1 MDAIKFLKQEHKK
14 AKAAFEKVLKARPE
28 KRGDLWE
35 ELSPELKAHE
45 QIEDAC
51 LYGPLS
57 EAAQGKDSL
66 LAGWRE
72 KHDTEVKKVEG
83 LISEIEELDSE
94 EAEWLGKVKKVHA
107 SLETH
112 IEEEESD
119 IFPRISKVWDK
130 ARLEEA
136 GADMDEMKKERKAA

>member
-35 ELSPELKAHE
+35 ELTPELKAHE

-51 LYGPLS
+51 LYEPLA
-57 EAAQGKDSL
+57 EEAQGKDSL
-66 LAGWRE
+66 LAGWRQ
-72 KHDTEVKKVEG
+72 KHDAEVKKVEG
-83 LISEIEELDSE
+83 LVSEIEDLDSE
-94 EAEWLGKVKKVHA
+94 EAEWLGKVKEVHA

-112 IEEEESD
+112 IEEEEGD

-136 GADMDEMKKERKAA
+136 GADMDEMKKDQKAA

>member
-35 ELSPELKAHE
+35 DLSPELSTHE
-45 QIEDAC
+45 LIEDAC
-51 LYGPLS
+51 LYEPLS
-57 EAAQGKDSL
+57 EEAQGKDSL

-72 KHDTEVKKVEG
+72 KHDAEVKKVEG

-94 EAEWLGKVKKVHA
+94 EGEWLGKVKEVHA

-112 IEEEESD
+112 ITEEEGD

-130 ARLEEA
+130 TRLDEA
-136 GADMDEMKKERKAA
+136 GADMDEMKRGRKAA

>member
-28 KRGDLWE
+28 RRGDLWE
-35 ELSPELKAHE
+35 DLSSELKAHE

-51 LYGPLS
+51 LYEPLS
-57 EAAQGKDSL
+57 EDAQGKDPL
-66 LAGWRE
+66 LAGWRQ
-72 KHDTEVKKVEG
+72 KHDHEVKKVED
-83 LISEIEELDSE
+83 LIGEIEELDSE
-94 EAEWLGKVKKVHA
+94 EAEWLGKVKEVHA

-112 IEEEESD
+112 IKEEEGD

-130 ARLEEA
+130 ARFEEA
-136 GADMDEMKKERKAA
+136 GADMDEMKRDRKAA